1 MARAIVS
8 AAGELDCD
16 GGRVPTDRRSATRL
30 TDRRTVEVLRERG
43 ATPPPIAGG

>member
-16 GGRVPTDRRSATRL
+16 GSCIPADRRSAARL
-30 TDRRTVEVLRERG
+30 TDRRTVEMLRERG
-43 ATPPPIAGG
+43 ATPPPVAGG